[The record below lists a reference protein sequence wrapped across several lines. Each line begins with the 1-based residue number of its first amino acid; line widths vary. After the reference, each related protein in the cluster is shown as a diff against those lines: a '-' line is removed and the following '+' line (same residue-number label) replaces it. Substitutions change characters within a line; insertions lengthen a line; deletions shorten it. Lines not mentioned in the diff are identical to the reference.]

1 MQTMG
6 TMNDRL
12 RGLDYA
18 DMALPAGL
26 PPLSLLGWMLATSVR
41 HDQEHSHIYFG
52 AAFISFAASYVT
64 AYSYRNVL
72 ERMEW
77 DEPGRLKGE

>member
-1 MQTMG
+1 MQTMP

-26 PPLSLLGWMLATSVR
+26 TALFPLGWILATSVR

-52 AAFISFAASYVT
+52 AAFILFAASNVT

-72 ERMEW
+72 KHIEW
-77 DEPGRLKGE
+77 DEPGRLKGK